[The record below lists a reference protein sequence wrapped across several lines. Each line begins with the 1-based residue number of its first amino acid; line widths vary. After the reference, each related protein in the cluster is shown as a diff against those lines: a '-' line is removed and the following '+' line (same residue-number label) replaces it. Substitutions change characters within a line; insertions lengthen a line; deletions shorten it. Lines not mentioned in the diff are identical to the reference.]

1 MLFGLQPVHLLIIL
15 IIALILF
22 GPKQLPELG
31 RGFGKAISE
40 FRQATKESTEPIHK
54 AIESTTSDDQS
65 K

>member
-1 MLFGLQPVHLLIIL
+1 MLLGLQPVHLVIIL
-15 IIALILF
+15 AVALILF

-40 FRQATKESTEPIHK
+40 FKKATQESTEPIRK
-54 AIESTTSDDQS
+54 AVESTASDDQS

>member
-40 FRQATKESTEPIHK
+40 FRQASKESTEPIQK
-54 AIESTTSDDQS
+54 AIESTRSDDQS